1 MADRIYVVYA
11 RAATGLKLWPI
22 AVFCNSDT
30 AEQDAQAYAA
40 AATQEG
46 RAFRLGGGPRPAA
59 RGQDRGPRLCLLGQG
74 ALPLHGPL
82 AIVAPGHGDC
92 WRFWEA
98 PGHGQA
104 AVNDRRRTATRGN
117 EIAA

>member
-59 RGQDRGPRLCLLGQG
+59 KTEVRGYASWAKVPSLSTGL
-74 ALPLHGPL
+74 
-82 AIVAPGHGDC
+82 
-92 WRFWEA
+92 
-98 PGHGQA
+98 
-104 AVNDRRRTATRGN
+104 
-117 EIAA
+117 